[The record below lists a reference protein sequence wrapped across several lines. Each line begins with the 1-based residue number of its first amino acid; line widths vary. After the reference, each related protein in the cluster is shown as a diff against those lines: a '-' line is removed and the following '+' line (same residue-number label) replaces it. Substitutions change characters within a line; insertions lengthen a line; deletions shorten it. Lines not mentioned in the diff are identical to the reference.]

1 MPFSAQKSRTTES
14 NHKSES
20 QDQEKP
26 DLQLTSR
33 MQSLRALILSKARRF
48 LQYLPS
54 QGIATAGNL
63 LYGFLC
69 VRMLPKG
76 DYAKFTVVFGFLGAL
91 SLLSD
96 ISLSG
101 TVLPLIG
108 DRIDNLPLIAD
119 YIASLRQLTH
129 RIYFILAPVVMI
141 LFPLLVRN
149 QPWDRTV
156 VASMIAIV
164 LVAAWFIR
172 ISGAYGSVLMVR
184 RDRERWYWAQKASSL
199 GTLALLLIFWMAHWV
214 NAYSAILINV
224 SGIIFV
230 SQVIYFRA
238 RHLLGVKGHGSKEK
252 RAAILHMAAPTIPNA
267 IFYSLQG
274 QISVL
279 LITIFGHTEGLA
291 NIGALSRLSQIYT
304 IFVQLNPLLVEPY
317 FAKLPKSQFK
327 ISYVALIA
335 GAVGLGL
342 AITASAA
349 LFPNV
354 FLAILGPKYSGLNF
368 ELLLVIATSS
378 TGYLTSVLVVA
389 HSARRFIYWWSG
401 ALTIVL
407 VLTAQVIYIWN
418 VRLNTM
424 SSVLILG
431 LITASTTLLV
441 VLLTGIY
448 GIFFGPRE
456 IKGSQHESVS
466 V

>member
-1 MPFSAQKSRTTES
+1 M
-14 NHKSES
+14 
-20 QDQEKP
+20 
-26 DLQLTSR
+26 
-33 MQSLRALILSKARRF
+33 LSKSRRF

-69 VRMLPKG
+69 VRILPKA

-96 ISLSG
+96 VTLSG

-129 RIYFILAPVVMI
+129 RIYFILTPFVIIV
-141 LFPLLVRN
+141 FPIVVRN
-149 QPWDRTV
+149 QHWDRTV
-156 VASMIAIV
+156 VASMIAIL
-164 LVAAWFIR
+164 LVAAWFVR
-172 ISGAYGSVLMVR
+172 IGGAYGSVLMVR

-199 GTLALLLIFWMAHWV
+199 GTLAVLLIFWAAHWV
-214 NAYSAILINV
+214 NVFAAILINV
-224 SGIIFV
+224 SGIVFV
-230 SQVIYFRA
+230 SQVVYFRA

-252 RAAILHMAAPTIPNA
+252 RAAILHMAVPTIPNA

-279 LITIFGHTEGLA
+279 LITIFGHTEGVA
-291 NIGALSRLSQIYT
+291 NIGALSRLSQIFT
-304 IFVQLNPLLVEPY
+304 VFVQLNPLLLEPY

-327 ISYVALIA
+327 SSYFALFA

-349 LFPNV
+349 LFPSI
-354 FLAILGPKYSGLNF
+354 FLAILGPKYSGLNR
-368 ELLLVIATSS
+368 ELLLIIATSS
-378 TGYLTSVLVVA
+378 TAYLTSVLVVA

-401 ALTIVL
+401 TLTIVL
-407 VLTAQVIYIWN
+407 VLAVQVIYIWN
-418 VRLNTM
+418 VSLNSM

-431 LITASTTLLV
+431 LITTLTTLMV
-441 VLLTGIY
+441 VILTGIY
-448 GIFFGPRE
+448 GILFGPRE
-456 IKGSQHESVS
+456 IKGSQQESLS